1 MERQMNAKPS
11 RTMLH
16 ILRYMMKGYT
26 PHILVVILC
35 IIGSAYATLKG
46 TLFMKSLVD
55 DYITPLLHAGL
66 FQSRLRAA
74 HHGGYFPVRHSLLL
88 RLQSDHGDCVPGDYA
103 EHPPPAL

>member
-55 DYITPLLHAGL
+55 DYITPLLHAELPDYSNLASALLTMVVIFLCGKIG
-66 FQSRLRAA
+66 RA
-74 HHGGYFPVRHSLLL
+74 HV
-88 RLQSDHGDCVPGDYA
+88 
-103 EHPPPAL
+103 